1 MIKPMI
7 NELILS
13 EGIRVAIGG
22 AVGALAKDMIVDNAL
37 ELPFKKEGKLY
48 LGFIGAVIVG
58 AVIGYVVD
66 GSFVTAVMGGYTG
79 KSVLEQLLVRPVKGE
94 DLE

>member
-1 MIKPMI
+1 MI

-22 AVGALAKDMIVDNAL
+22 AIGALAKDMVIDNSL
-37 ELPFKKEGKLY
+37 ELPFKKDGKLY
-48 LGFIGAVIVG
+48 LGFIGATIVG
-58 AVIGYVVD
+58 AFIGYVVD
-66 GSFVTAVMGGYTG
+66 GSFLTAMLGGYTG
-79 KSVLEQLLVRPVKGE
+79 KSVLEQLLVKPVSRE